1 MARVRLI
8 VLALAACARAE
19 AVPPPALH
27 APPGWKELPEIAA
40 AVAGAAKQPGAAVA
54 YGEPAMG
61 CYAFAIT
68 VRGGKDTPET
78 LAKELGA
85 VHDVTAGSDSLAAAF
100 DKDGYH
106 GKLRAHVLDGTIDAT
121 ACYWNDREP
130 DACAKACEVVLK

>member
-1 MARVRLI
+1 MARFRLI
-8 VLALAACARAE
+8 VLALAACGRAE

-27 APPGWKELPEIAA
+27 APPGWKELPEVAA
-40 AVAGAAKQPGAAVA
+40 AAADAAREPGAAVA
-54 YGEPAMG
+54 YGDTAMG

-68 VRGGKDTPET
+68 VHAGKDTPET

-85 VHDVTAGSDSLAAAF
+85 VHDVATGSDSVAAAF

-106 GKLRAHVLDGTIDAT
+106 GKLHARVVDGSIDAV

-130 DACAKACEVVLK
+130 EACAKACETVLQ